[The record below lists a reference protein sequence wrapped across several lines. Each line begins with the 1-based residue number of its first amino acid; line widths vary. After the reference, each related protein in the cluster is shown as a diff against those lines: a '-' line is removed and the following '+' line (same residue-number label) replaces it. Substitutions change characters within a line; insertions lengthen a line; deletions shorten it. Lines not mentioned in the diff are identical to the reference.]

1 LFGGGIGKV
10 NEEESMV
17 GGEFVFPIDPVPHD
31 MIVRPSLEKDKE
43 RLAVG
48 FSINIVKKGLWFFGH
63 PRKDIIIA

>member
-1 LFGGGIGKV
+1 
-10 NEEESMV
+10 MV